1 MRKNCDGSINGDAS
15 QKAITGASGTP
26 VASSAA
32 ITGMTPQEQNGDS
45 APVRLARMIMYAGR
59 PVKARAIRF
68 SAPLALA

>member
-1 MRKNCDGSINGDAS
+1 MRKNCEGSINGEAS
-15 QKAITGASGTP
+15 QNAITGASGTP

-32 ITGMTPQEQNGDS
+32 ITGMTPQEQNGES
-45 APVRLARMIMYAGR
+45 APIRLAKTIMISAR

>member
-1 MRKNCDGSINGDAS
+1 MKNIDGSISGEAS
-15 QKAITGASGTP
+15 QNAITGASGTP

-45 APVRLARMIMYAGR
+45 APIRLATTIMTAGR
-59 PVKARAIRF
+59 PVNARAIRF